1 MSTKIGKLIVVRHGE
16 SEWNKAN
23 IFTGKT
29 DVHLSP
35 DGFKVSE
42 ALGALIKDIE
52 IHKVYTSTQA
62 RSIETEVCMM
72 SGGGHC
78 DAETI
83 HYNSALNE
91 RDYGDYTGKN
101 KDEIKKELG
110 EEGVQA
116 LRRAWDYHVPN
127 GETLKMVYERAVPF
141 FRQEILPLLRSGENV
156 LVVSHGNT
164 IRALLKYIEK
174 IGDNEIEK
182 MEMPFNEVFIYE
194 LDADGYMLN
203 KETRNLKEEGNSAQ
217 EGRVRSSVQ
226 IIATIGPVSSKY
238 EVVNEMVKAGMDMAR
253 LNFSWPSREESME
266 RIRVIREAEKT
277 NNRKILILGDLPGP
291 RVQGQKEHTS
301 KLPSLVSIR
310 PS

>member
-29 DVHLSP
+29 DVHLSA

-52 IHKVYTSTQA
+52 IHKVYASTQA

-110 EEGVQA
+110 EEGIQT

-141 FRQEILPLLRSGENV
+141 FRQEILPILKNGENV

-164 IRALLKYIEK
+164 IRALIKYIEK
-174 IGDNEIEK
+174 IGDKEIEK
-182 MEMPFNEVFIYE
+182 IEMPFNEIFIYE

-203 KETRNLKEEGNSAQ
+203 KETRKLKEEGNSGTYQ
-217 EGRVRSSVQ
+217 GDKRS
-226 IIATIGPVSSKY
+226 GK
-238 EVVNEMVKAGMDMAR
+238 NK
-253 LNFSWPSREESME
+253 
-266 RIRVIREAEKT
+266 
-277 NNRKILILGDLPGP
+277 
-291 RVQGQKEHTS
+291 
-301 KLPSLVSIR
+301 
-310 PS
+310 